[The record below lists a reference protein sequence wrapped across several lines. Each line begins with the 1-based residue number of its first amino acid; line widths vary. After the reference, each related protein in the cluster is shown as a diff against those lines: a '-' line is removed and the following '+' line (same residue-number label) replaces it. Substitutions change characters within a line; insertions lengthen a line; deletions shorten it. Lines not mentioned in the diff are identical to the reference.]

1 MMCTFLVQV
10 TVEANHPIAE
20 RYWKCWH
27 TGDSHAGTSSPMQI
41 FVKTLTGKT
50 ITLDPWWI
58 SKFQAAGCSLR
69 HVSGARS
76 CKVMSCFVASHTTF
90 SSLVPVARHSHP
102 YLVENGIFLKLMP
115 KWPRWM
121 DGFNFLWPSILRSTA
136 YFVKWPVLC
145 VCCFSE
151 SPTTSKHFTAIIRS
165 ESWSDGPELFAR
177 RLCRINL
184 FTVEIW
190 QLYVTIM
197 TCKYMQ

>member
-1 MMCTFLVQV
+1 MPWMCTFLVQV

-20 RYWKCWH
+20 RYWKRWH
-27 TGDSHAGTSSPMQI
+27 TGDGRAGTSSPMQI

-50 ITLDPWWI
+50 ITLDPRWI

-76 CKVMSCFVASHTTF
+76 CKVMFCFVASHTTF
-90 SSLVPVARHSHP
+90 SSLVPVARLSHP

-121 DGFNFLWPSILRSTA
+121 DGFNFLWPFILRSTA

-145 VCCFSE
+145 VCCFFRKSYHIKTLYGNH
-151 SPTTSKHFTAIIRS
+151 SLGVLKGWARTCRS
-165 ESWSDGPELFAR
+165 SLVSDQFVYR
-177 RLCRINL
+177 
-184 FTVEIW
+184 
-190 QLYVTIM
+190 
-197 TCKYMQ
+197 